1 MIRIALVD
9 DSQQDIQRLKEYA
22 RRYAEERGEK
32 LNIKLYPDGLE
43 FLEQFTG
50 NTDIIFMDVEM
61 PHLNGI
67 DVARK
72 LRETDSAVALIF
84 VTNMAQYAIC
94 GYEVNAIDY
103 MVKPVSYFNFV
114 DKLTKA
120 MGTVNRN
127 RGKQLLLHCGD
138 GLVPLPA
145 EELEYVERDGNQLVF
160 HSTRGEF
167 RERGAIA
174 AWAARLES
182 VGFAK
187 CTAGCLVNL
196 SRVAKVSKDAVWVG
210 AAQLPLA
217 RPQKK
222 DFTTRYVSFLG
233 GAK

>member
-9 DSQQDIQRLKEYA
+9 DSQQDIQRLKGYVE
-22 RRYAEERGEK
+22 RYAQEHNET
-32 LNIKLYPDGLE
+32 LHVQLYPDGLE
-43 FLEQFTG
+43 FLEHYKGAF
-50 NTDIIFMDVEM
+50 DIIFMDVEM

-72 LRETDSAVALIF
+72 LREIDSAVALIF

-120 MGTVNRN
+120 IGTVKRN
-127 RGKQLLLHCGD
+127 RGKQLLLHSGD
-138 GLVPLPA
+138 GLVTISV
-145 EELEYVERDGNQLVF
+145 EDIDYVERDGNHLVF
-160 HSTRGEF
+160 HSAHGEF
-167 RERGAIA
+167 RERGAVA
-174 AWAARLES
+174 ELAKRLEGA
-182 VGFAK
+182 GFAK

-196 SRVAKVSKDAVWVG
+196 SRVVKVNKDTVWVG
-210 AAQLPLA
+210 ATGLPLA

-222 DFTTRYVSFLG
+222 EFTLKFVAHLG
-233 GAK
+233 GVE